1 MGKKSKALP
10 EHIERQRTRVH
21 VGADI
26 PTHTT
31 GVYSSDAYGLSGYDN
46 SFNLEDFKQNAK
58 LTLNTLDSEQEL
70 FDLAGVDPPVANAF
84 RRVLLA
90 EVPTMAIEKVI
101 ISNNTSILQDEVLAH
116 RLGLIPFKLDPSQFE
131 LPDREASEPSE
142 NTDVIVQ
149 LKVTCTSQGA
159 GEEPSDQHV
168 YSSSLEWVPIGNQA
182 ETLGQVRPVH
192 EDILIAKLRPG
203 QSIDL
208 EAHLQKGVGID
219 HAKWSPVATATYRLL
234 PDPQLTREV
243 TGQDAEV
250 LRDTCP
256 MGVFDIEDSGKLT
269 VAQPRN
275 CTMCRACVA
284 PDLDISTEAVK
295 LYRVRDHFLCKLS
308 DGIHT
313 LLLFLARAHVSS
325 SRFLISPPL
334 SSLSISL
341 SLSPISLCGHTQSLW
356 NLLAP
361 LPQRNCS
368 LKHPRY
374 CKTNVIPSRV
384 Y

>member
-295 LYRVRDHFLCKLS
+295 LYRVRDHFLFSVESAGSIAPEELFSQASKVLQNKCDTLEGLLDRAVSAGQGEDEDQDS
-308 DGIHT
+308 DDDDDEEMGQ
-313 LLLFLARAHVSS
+313 AA
-325 SRFLISPPL
+325 
-334 SSLSISL
+334 
-341 SLSPISLCGHTQSLW
+341 
-356 NLLAP
+356 
-361 LPQRNCS
+361 
-368 LKHPRY
+368 
-374 CKTNVIPSRV
+374 
-384 Y
+384 